1 VDVIRQEREAEVFA
15 AYFLI
20 PEEKLN
26 NLKRGLSSRISGHS
40 TRVSRRILSFTA
52 LHEKKVGVLGNI

>member
-1 VDVIRQEREAEVFA
+1 LKLRQQEREAKVFA

-26 NLKRGLSSRISGHS
+26 
-40 TRVSRRILSFTA
+40 RILK
-52 LHEKKVGVLGNI
+52 EE